1 MKTLRIIALIITIIV
16 SSKQKAVSRDILP
29 PAHCSLLTAH
39 YSDTVSP
46 WKFITLDPGHF
57 HAALVQKSMYPEVDA
72 NVHVYAPKGTDVKL
86 HLNRINS
93 YNSRAVSP
101 TSWNEII
108 FEGDDFFDRMLTE
121 KKGNIVMLAG
131 NNRKKTEYI
140 LKSISAGF
148 NVYADKPMVISAEA
162 FPMLEQAF
170 RIAAD
175 KKLLLYDIMTE
186 RYEIT
191 TMIQKELSLMPE
203 IFGKLVK
210 GSPEN
215 PAITKESVH
224 HFYKEV
230 SGAPLQ
236 RPAWFYDVEQEGEG
250 IVDVT
255 THLVDMVQWEAFP
268 EKIIDHKKDIRI
280 GSAKRWNTPI
290 SLAEFKASTSLAE
303 FPDYL
308 KKYTDNN
315 GNLQVSCNGE
325 INYTLKGI
333 HAKVS
338 VIWNYKAEPGGGDTH
353 YSIMR
358 GSLCD
363 LVIRQGREQKFQPKL
378 CIEKSKNLSTK
389 NVELAFSKLEKKY
402 PGIKLTANEKGWEVI
417 IPDSYREGHE
427 AHFARVTEKY
437 LGYLKAGKL
446 PAWEVPNMIAKYYT
460 TTQARK
466 QSQNS
471 KVNTQN

>member
-1 MKTLRIIALIITIIV
+1 
-16 SSKQKAVSRDILP
+16 
-29 PAHCSLLTAH
+29 
-39 YSDTVSP
+39 
-46 WKFITLDPGHF
+46 
-57 HAALVQKSMYPEVDA
+57 
-72 NVHVYAPKGTDVKL
+72 
-86 HLNRINS
+86 
-93 YNSRAVSP
+93 
-101 TSWNEII
+101 
-108 FEGDDFFDRMLTE
+108 MLAE

-131 NNRKKTEYI
+131 NNKKKTEYI
-140 LKSISAGF
+140 LKSINGGF
-148 NVYADKPMVISAEA
+148 NVYADKPMVITAEA
-162 FPMLEQAF
+162 FPMLEEAF
-170 RIAAD
+170 KTAAR

-191 TMIQKELSLMPE
+191 TMIQKDLSRVPD
-203 IFGKLVK
+203 IFGKLEK
-210 GSPEN
+210 GSPGD

-230 SGAPLQ
+230 SGSPLQ

-255 THLVDMVQWEAFP
+255 THLVDLVQWEAFP
-268 EKIIDHKKDIRI
+268 EQVIDHKKDIRI
-280 GSAKRWNTPI
+280 NSAKRWNTPI
-290 SLAEFKASTSLAE
+290 SLEEFKASTSLAA

-308 KKYTDNN
+308 KKYTDAK

-358 GSLCD
+358 GSLSD

-378 CIEKSKNLSTK
+378 YIEKKGSVSTQA
-389 NVELAFSKLEKKY
+389 VEKAFVQLEKKY
-402 PGIKLTANEKGWEVI
+402 PGIKLAVNEKGWEVV

-446 PAWEVPNMIAKYYT
+446 PEWEVPNMIAKYYT

-466 QSQNS
+466 LSQNP
-471 KVNTQN
+471 KGITK

>member
-1 MKTLRIIALIITIIV
+1 V
-16 SSKQKAVSRDILP
+16 SSKQEAVSRDRFLS
-29 PAHCSLLTAH
+29 AHCSLLTAH
-39 YSDTVSP
+39 YSDTSSP

-57 HAALVQKSMYPEVDA
+57 HAALVQKSMYPEVNT
-72 NVHVYAPKGTDVKL
+72 NVHVYAQKGTDVML
-86 HLNRINS
+86 HLNRINA
-93 YNSRAVSP
+93 YNSRATSP
-101 TSWNEII
+101 TSWKEVVY
-108 FEGDDFFDRMLTE
+108 EGEDFFDRMLAE

-131 NNRKKTEYI
+131 NNKKKTEYI

-148 NVYADKPMVISAEA
+148 NVYADKPMVITAEA
-162 FPMLEQAF
+162 FPMLEEAF
-170 RIAAD
+170 RIAAK

-191 TMIQKELSLMPE
+191 TMIQKDLSQIPE

-210 GSPEN
+210 GSPED

-230 SGAPLQ
+230 SGSPLQ

-255 THLVDMVQWEAFP
+255 THLVDLVQWEAFP
-268 EKIIDHKKDIRI
+268 GQIIDHKKDIRI

-290 SLAEFKASTSLAE
+290 SLGEFKASTSLSE
-303 FPDYL
+303 FPGYL
-308 KKYTDNN
+308 KKYTDAQ

-358 GSLCD
+358 GSLSD

-378 CIEKSKNLSTK
+378 YIEISKNQSAQA
-389 NVELAFSKLEKKY
+389 VEKAFAQLEKKY
-402 PGIKLTANEKGWEVI
+402 PGIKLASNEKGWEVI

-437 LGYLKAGKL
+437 LGYLKEGKL

-466 QSQNS
+466 ISQ
-471 KVNTQN
+471 KPKP